1 MIGLWNSA
9 IADLQKRLG
18 FGGDTRTSLLSSHT
32 RRQAARRW
40 LIRFPRAV
48 PLAIFLLIGTIT
60 FIAVVS
66 VQRGEDGRAAAQ
78 LRVRASS
85 IAAALE
91 RRANAS
97 SAYLRAG
104 AALMASMEDAASAQR
119 FRRFVSELRL
129 DADYRGAEG
138 IGWAQVVR
146 RQDIPQFQQMLAMQT
161 PGATGITPP
170 LAYDQT
176 FAIPVTF
183 LQPDTERNRRAL
195 GFDMYSDP
203 IRRVA
208 MLEAERTAR
217 PTATDKVV
225 LRQEQAGSSAPGF
238 LIYMPVFEG
247 TVGGRRLRGFIYS
260 PFNAEDFLE
269 SALEM
274 EDAGIT
280 SVRLYDGTA
289 APDRLLA
296 SSGPTDD
303 EGEMVTELMSI
314 ANNSWVLQVSAAKER
329 GLSVLSMVTIIFG
342 LVIATMLVQLVR
354 LLTKQALEDETRLQ
368 WFEEQSSIRMSLTR
382 ELNHRVKNTLAN
394 VLSIIALTRRRATQ
408 LNDFADGLDGRIRAL
423 SATHDLLTQSEWGTT
438 PVRAVME
445 AELLPY
451 ADASDHEIDLAGP
464 DVALA
469 PNEALS
475 LGLATHELATNAA
488 KYGALS
494 QAGGKVT
501 LHWRLISESLIRI
514 DWQESGG
521 PPVPQQRNRGFG
533 SDLIERIV
541 AAELKNPVKLTFDPA
556 GVRCMLTIP
565 VRQPTEFAMRAARAM
580 RSQARANG

>member
-1 MIGLWNSA
+1 M
-9 IADLQKRLG
+9 
-18 FGGDTRTSLLSSHT
+18 
-32 RRQAARRW
+32 
-40 LIRFPRAV
+40 
-48 PLAIFLLIGTIT
+48 PLAIFLLIGAITIV
-60 FIAVVS
+60 AVVS
-66 VQRGEDGRAAAQ
+66 VQKGEQGREAAQ
-78 LRVRASS
+78 LRVRAGS

-138 IGWAQVVR
+138 IGWAQVVQR
-146 RQDIPQFQQMLAMQT
+146 AELPAFREVLASQA
-161 PGATGITPP
+161 PGVTDITPR
-170 LAYDQT
+170 LAHDQV

-203 IRRVA
+203 IRRAA

-217 PTATDKVV
+217 PTASDKVV
-225 LRQEQAGSSAPGF
+225 LRQEQSGSIAPGF

-260 PFNAEDFLE
+260 PFNADDFLE
-269 SALEM
+269 SAMELE
-274 EDAGIT
+274 DGSVT

-289 APDRLLA
+289 TPDRLMA
-296 SSGPTDD
+296 ESGPDD
-303 EGEMVTELMSI
+303 DGGDQVTELMSI
-314 ANNSWVLQVSAAKER
+314 ANNSWVLQVSTAKER
-329 GLSVLSMVTIIFG
+329 GLSGLSMAIIIFG

-354 LLTKQALEDETRLQ
+354 LLTKQALQDEKRLQ

-408 LNDFADGLDGRIRAL
+408 LDEFADGLDGRIRAL

-494 QAGGKVT
+494 RAGGKVT
-501 LHWRLISESLIRI
+501 LHWRLISDSLIRI

-521 PPVPQQRNRGFG
+521 PPVAQQRKRGFG

-541 AAELKNPVKLTFDPA
+541 AAELKNPVKLTFDPE

-565 VRQPTEFAMRAARAM
+565 VRQPKEFEMRARAAAMRP
-580 RSQARANG
+580 QARRDS

>member
-1 MIGLWNSA
+1 MIGLLNST
-9 IADLQKRLG
+9 IAYLQRLG
-18 FGGDTRTSLLSSHT
+18 SGKGARGPLLSSDA

-48 PLAIFLLIGTIT
+48 PLAIFLLIGAITIV
-60 FIAVVS
+60 AVVS
-66 VQRGEDGRAAAQ
+66 VQRGEQGREAAQ
-78 LRVRASS
+78 LRVRASA

-146 RQDIPQFQQMLAMQT
+146 RQELPAFRQVLASQA
-161 PGATGITPP
+161 PGIVDITPP
-170 LAYDQT
+170 LAHDQE

-195 GFDMYSDP
+195 GFDMYADP
-203 IRRVA
+203 IRRAA

-217 PTATDKVV
+217 PTASDKVV
-225 LRQEQAGSSAPGF
+225 LRQEQSGSTAPGF

-247 TVGGRRLRGFIYS
+247 TVAGRQLRGFIYS
-260 PFNAEDFLE
+260 PFNADDFLE
-269 SALEM
+269 SAMEL
-274 EDAGIT
+274 EDAGVT

-289 APDRLLA
+289 APDRLMA
-296 SSGPTDD
+296 ESGPVDD
-303 EGEMVTELMSI
+303 GGDTVTELMSI
-314 ANNSWVLQVSAAKER
+314 ANNSWVLQVSTAKER
-329 GLSVLSMVTIIFG
+329 GLSVLSMAIIIFG

-354 LLTKQALEDETRLQ
+354 LLTKQALADERRLQ

-408 LNDFADGLDGRIRAL
+408 LDEFADGLDGRIRAL

-451 ADASDHEIDLAGP
+451 ADASDHEVDLAGP

-475 LGLATHELATNAA
+475 LGLAMHELATNAA

-494 QAGGKVT
+494 RAGGKVT
-501 LHWRLISESLIRI
+501 LHWRLISDSLIRI
-514 DWQESGG
+514 DWHESGG
-521 PPVPQQRNRGFG
+521 PPVPQQRKRGFG

-541 AAELKNPVKLTFDPA
+541 AAELKNPVKLTFDPD

-565 VRQPTEFAMRAARAM
+565 VREPTPFEMRARAAMRP
-580 RSQARANG
+580 QAHPGS